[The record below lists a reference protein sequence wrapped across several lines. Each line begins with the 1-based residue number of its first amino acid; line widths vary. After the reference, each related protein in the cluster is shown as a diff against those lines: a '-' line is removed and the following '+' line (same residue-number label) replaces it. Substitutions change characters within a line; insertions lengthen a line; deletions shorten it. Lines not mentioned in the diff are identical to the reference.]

1 MNPGFY
7 KIYELDAQLPDEWR
21 LELRIMNKGLMGKN
35 LIGSFALDLE
45 DRILGEKYLR
55 QRLALEINLA
65 YKQMR

>member
-1 MNPGFY
+1 
-7 KIYELDAQLPDEWR
+7 
-21 LELRIMNKGLMGKN
+21 MGKN

-65 YKQMR
+65 YKQMRQEKLEFNNEERFQEEKSQLIV